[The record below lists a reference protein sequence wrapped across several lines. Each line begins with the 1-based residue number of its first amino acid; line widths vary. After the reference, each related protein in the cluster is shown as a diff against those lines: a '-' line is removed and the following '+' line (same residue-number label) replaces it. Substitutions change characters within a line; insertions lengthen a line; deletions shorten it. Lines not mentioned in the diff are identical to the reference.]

1 MVSTS
6 PKILALSG
14 GVGGAKL
21 ALGLAQVVPSDALT
35 VVVNTGDDFEHLGLK
50 VCPDL
55 DTLMYTLSGLANQT
69 LGWGQQDETWQFL
82 DALKRLGG
90 DTWFGLGDRDL
101 ATHVHRTA
109 LLAQGDSLSAVT
121 AGLMRSLGVLT
132 QVVPMT
138 DDSVATLIHCQNGET
153 LSFQHYFVRDRCEP
167 LIKGISFQG
176 IETARRAP
184 EFEQLIAYGDLSQ
197 IIICPSNPFVSVAPI
212 LDLAETWKALK
223 AADCPVVLVSPIV
236 AGMALK
242 GPAAKMMTELK
253 MPSTALAVAQFY
265 ADTYPGL
272 VDGFVLDEADAVSAE
287 AVSALGLTPLVTQ
300 TVMRNLNDKQ
310 ALAEAVLRFSNELS
324 SR

>member
-1 MVSTS
+1 MVRS
-6 PKILALSG
+6 PPKVLALSG

-21 ALGLAQVVPSDALT
+21 ALGLAQVVPADALT
-35 VVVNTGDDFEHLGLK
+35 VVVNTGDDFEHLGLR

-55 DTLMYTLSGLANQT
+55 DTLMYTLSGLANQS
-69 LGWGQQDETWQFL
+69 LGWGQEDETWQFL

-109 LLAQGDSLSAVT
+109 LLAQGDSLSRVT
-121 AGLMRSLGVLT
+121 AGLMRALGVT
-132 QVVPMT
+132 TRVVPMT
-138 DDSVATLIHCQNGET
+138 DDPVSTLIHCQNGET

-167 LIKGISFQG
+167 LIKGVSFQG
-176 IETARRAP
+176 IESAQRAP
-184 EFEQLIAYGDLSQ
+184 EFERVIAFDELSQ

-242 GPAAKMMTELK
+242 GPAAKMMLELK
-253 MPSTALAVAQFY
+253 MPSTALAVAQYY
-265 ADTYPGL
+265 AETYPGL
-272 VDGFVLDEADAVSAE
+272 VDGFVLDNADALSAE
-287 AVSALGLTPLVTQ
+287 AVRALGLMPMVTQ
-300 TVMRNLNDKQ
+300 TVMKNLDDKQ
-310 ALAEAVLRFSNELS
+310 ALAEAVLRFSNELAG
-324 SR
+324 

>member
-1 MVSTS
+1 MVCS
-6 PKILALSG
+6 PPKVLALSG

-21 ALGLAQVVPSDALT
+21 ALGLAQVVPADALT
-35 VVVNTGDDFEHLGLK
+35 VVVNTGDDFEHLGLR

-55 DTLMYTLSGLANQT
+55 DTLMYTLSGLANQS
-69 LGWGQQDETWQFL
+69 LGWGQEDETWQFL

-109 LLAQGDSLSAVT
+109 LLAQGDSLSSVT
-121 AGLMRSLGVLT
+121 AGLMRALGVTT

-138 DDSVATLIHCQNGET
+138 DDPVSTLIHCQNGET

-167 LIKGISFQG
+167 LIKGVSFQG
-176 IETARRAP
+176 IESAQRAP
-184 EFEQLIAYGDLSQ
+184 EFERVIAFDELSQ

-242 GPAAKMMTELK
+242 GPAAKMMLELK
-253 MPSTALAVAQFY
+253 MPSTALAVAQYY
-265 ADTYPGL
+265 AETYPGL
-272 VDGFVLDEADAVSAE
+272 VDGFVLDNADALSAE
-287 AVSALGLTPLVTQ
+287 AVRALGLMPMVTQ
-300 TVMRNLNDKQ
+300 TVMKNLDDKQ
-310 ALAEAVLRFSNELS
+310 ALAEAVLRFSNELAG
-324 SR
+324 

>member
-1 MVSTS
+1 MVRS
-6 PKILALSG
+6 PPKVLALSG

-21 ALGLAQVVPSDALT
+21 ALGLAQVVPADALT
-35 VVVNTGDDFEHLGLK
+35 VVVNTGDDFEHLGLR

-55 DTLMYTLSGLANQT
+55 DTLMYTLSGLANQS
-69 LGWGQQDETWQFL
+69 LGWGQEDETWQFL

-109 LLAQGDSLSAVT
+109 LLAQGDSLSRVT
-121 AGLMRSLGVLT
+121 AGLMRALGVTT

-138 DDSVATLIHCQNGET
+138 DDPVSTLIHCQNGET

-167 LIKGISFQG
+167 LIKGVSFQG
-176 IETARRAP
+176 IESAQRAP
-184 EFEQLIAYGDLSQ
+184 EFERVIAFDELSQ

-212 LDLAETWKALK
+212 LDLAETWKALR

-242 GPAAKMMTELK
+242 GPAAKMMLELK
-253 MPSTALAVAQFY
+253 MPSTALAVAQYY
-265 ADTYPGL
+265 AETYPGL
-272 VDGFVLDEADAVSAE
+272 VDGFVLDNADALSAE
-287 AVSALGLTPLVTQ
+287 AVRALGLMPMVTQ
-300 TVMRNLNDKQ
+300 TVMKNLDDKQ
-310 ALAEAVLRFSNELS
+310 ALAEAVLRFSNELAG
-324 SR
+324 

>member
-1 MVSTS
+1 MVRTS
-6 PKILALSG
+6 PKVLALSG

-21 ALGLAQVVPSDALT
+21 ALGLAHVVPPDALT
-35 VVVNTGDDFEHLGLK
+35 VVVNTGDDFEHLGLR

-69 LGWGQQDETWQFL
+69 LGWGQHDETWQFL

-90 DTWFGLGDRDL
+90 DAWFGLGDRDL
-101 ATHVHRTA
+101 ATHVHRSA
-109 LLAQGDSLSAVT
+109 LLSQGESLSAVT
-121 AGLMRSLGVLT
+121 AGLMRALGVTT
-132 QVVPMT
+132 QVLPMT
-138 DDSVATLIHCQNGET
+138 DDNVATMIHCKNGET

-167 LIKGISFQG
+167 VIKGVSFKG
-176 IETARRAP
+176 METAKRAP
-184 EFEQLIAYGDLSQ
+184 EFEQLIASGDLSQ

-212 LDLAETWKALK
+212 LDLAETWKALREF
-223 AADCPVVLVSPIV
+223 DCPVVLVSPIV

-272 VDGFVLDEADAVSAE
+272 VDGFVLDDADATSAE
-287 AVSALGLTPLVTQ
+287 AVSALGLKPLVTQ
-300 TVMRNLNDKQ
+300 TVMKNLDDKQ
-310 ALAEAVLRFSNELS
+310 ALAEAVLRFSDELAG
-324 SR
+324 

>member
-1 MVSTS
+1 MVRS
-6 PKILALSG
+6 PPKVLALSG

-21 ALGLAQVVPSDALT
+21 ALGLAQVVPADALT
-35 VVVNTGDDFEHLGLK
+35 VVVNTGDDFEHLGLR

-55 DTLMYTLSGLANQT
+55 DTLMYTLSGLANQS
-69 LGWGQQDETWQFL
+69 LGWGQEDETWQFL

-109 LLAQGDSLSAVT
+109 LLAQGDSLSSVT
-121 AGLMRSLGVLT
+121 AGLMRALGVTT

-138 DDSVATLIHCQNGET
+138 DDPVSTLIHCQNGET

-167 LIKGISFQG
+167 LIKGVSFQG
-176 IETARRAP
+176 IESAQRAP
-184 EFEQLIAYGDLSQ
+184 EFERVIAFDELSQ

-212 LDLAETWKALK
+212 LDLAETWKALR

-242 GPAAKMMTELK
+242 GPAAKMMLELK
-253 MPSTALAVAQFY
+253 MPSTALAVAQYY
-265 ADTYPGL
+265 AETYPGL
-272 VDGFVLDEADAVSAE
+272 VDGFVLDNADALSAE
-287 AVSALGLTPLVTQ
+287 AVRALGLMPMVTQ
-300 TVMRNLNDKQ
+300 TVMKNLDDKQ
-310 ALAEAVLRFSNELS
+310 ALAEAVLRFSNELAG
-324 SR
+324 

>member
-1 MVSTS
+1 MVCS
-6 PKILALSG
+6 PPKVLALSG

-21 ALGLAQVVPSDALT
+21 ALGLAQVVPADALT
-35 VVVNTGDDFEHLGLK
+35 VVVNTGDDFEHLGLR

-55 DTLMYTLSGLANQT
+55 DTLMYTLSGLANQS
-69 LGWGQQDETWQFL
+69 LGWGQEDETWQFL

-109 LLAQGDSLSAVT
+109 LLAQGDSLSRVT
-121 AGLMRSLGVLT
+121 AGLMRALGVTT

-138 DDSVATLIHCQNGET
+138 DDPVSTLIHCQNGET

-167 LIKGISFQG
+167 LIKGVSFQG
-176 IETARRAP
+176 IESAQRAP
-184 EFEQLIAYGDLSQ
+184 EFERVIAFDELYQ

-242 GPAAKMMTELK
+242 GPAAKMMLELK
-253 MPSTALAVAQFY
+253 MPSTALAVAQYY
-265 ADTYPGL
+265 AETYPGL
-272 VDGFVLDEADAVSAE
+272 VDGFVLDNADALSAE
-287 AVSALGLTPLVTQ
+287 AVRALGLMPMVTQ
-300 TVMRNLNDKQ
+300 TVMKNLDDKQ
-310 ALAEAVLRFSNELS
+310 ALAEAVLRFSNELAG
-324 SR
+324 

>member
-1 MVSTS
+1 MVPTS

-109 LLAQGDSLSAVT
+109 LLAQGDSLSEVT

>member
-1 MVSTS
+1 MVRTS
-6 PKILALSG
+6 PKVLALSG

-21 ALGLAQVVPSDALT
+21 ALGLAQVVSADALT
-35 VVVNTGDDFEHLGLK
+35 VVVNTGDDFEHLGLR

-82 DALKRLGG
+82 EALKRIGG
-90 DTWFGLGDRDL
+90 DAWFSLGDRDL
-101 ATHVHRTA
+101 ATHMQRTS
-109 LLAQGDSLSAVT
+109 LLAGGLSLSAVT
-121 AGLMRSLGVLT
+121 TALMHALGVTTNVL
-132 QVVPMT
+132 PMT
-138 DDSVATLIHCQNGET
+138 DDQVATLIHCQNGET
-153 LSFQHYFVRDRCEP
+153 LAFQHYFVRDRCEP

-184 EFEQLIAYGDLSQ
+184 DFEKLIDSDSLTQ

-223 AADCPVVLVSPIV
+223 AIDCPVVLVSPIV

-253 MPSTALAVAQFY
+253 MPSTALAVASFY
-265 ADTYPGL
+265 EQTYPGL
-272 VDGFVLDEADAVSAE
+272 VDGFVLDEADAASAD
-287 AVSALGLTPLVTQ
+287 AVSALGMRPLVTQ
-300 TVMRNLNDKQ
+300 TVMKNLADKQ
-310 ALAEAVLRFSNELS
+310 ALAEAVLLFSDELAG
-324 SR
+324 

>member
-1 MVSTS
+1 MVCS
-6 PKILALSG
+6 PPKVLALSG

-21 ALGLAQVVPSDALT
+21 ALGLAQVVPADALT
-35 VVVNTGDDFEHLGLK
+35 VVVNTGDDFEHLGLR

-55 DTLMYTLSGLANQT
+55 DTLMYTLSGLANQS
-69 LGWGQQDETWQFL
+69 LGWGQEDETWQFL

-109 LLAQGDSLSAVT
+109 LLAQGDSLSRVT
-121 AGLMRSLGVLT
+121 AGLMRALGVTT

-138 DDSVATLIHCQNGET
+138 DDPVSTLIHCQNGET

-167 LIKGISFQG
+167 LIKGVSFQG
-176 IETARRAP
+176 IESAQRAP
-184 EFEQLIAYGDLSQ
+184 EFERVIAFDELSQ

-242 GPAAKMMTELK
+242 GPAAKMMLELK
-253 MPSTALAVAQFY
+253 MPSTALAVAQYY
-265 ADTYPGL
+265 AETYPGL
-272 VDGFVLDEADAVSAE
+272 VDGFVLDNADALSAE
-287 AVSALGLTPLVTQ
+287 AVRALGLMPMVTQ
-300 TVMRNLNDKQ
+300 TVMKNLDDKQ
-310 ALAEAVLRFSNELS
+310 ALAEAVLRFSNELAG
-324 SR
+324 

>member
-1 MVSTS
+1 MVPTS

-121 AGLMRSLGVLT
+121 ARLMRSLGVLT

-167 LIKGISFQG
+167 LIKGISFDELRNSTTIGADHGLAHRKTLQDDVRK
-176 IETARRAP
+176 ILMP
-184 EFEQLIAYGDLSQ
+184 ERGNDNEA
-197 IIICPSNPFVSVAPI
+197 
-212 LDLAETWKALK
+212 
-223 AADCPVVLVSPIV
+223 
-236 AGMALK
+236 
-242 GPAAKMMTELK
+242 
-253 MPSTALAVAQFY
+253 AVAQN
-265 ADTYPGL
+265 
-272 VDGFVLDEADAVSAE
+272 FVEFI
-287 AVSALGLTPLVTQ
+287 TPLRPKEAHISNIQVCRTRFELLL
-300 TVMRNLNDKQ
+300 VRPVPDDND
-310 ALAEAVLRFSNELS
+310 RH
-324 SR
+324 

>member
-1 MVSTS
+1 MVRS
-6 PKILALSG
+6 PPKVLALSG

-21 ALGLAQVVPSDALT
+21 ALGLAQVVPADALT
-35 VVVNTGDDFEHLGLK
+35 VVVNTGDDFEHLGLR

-55 DTLMYTLSGLANQT
+55 DTLMYTLSGLANQS
-69 LGWGQQDETWQFL
+69 LGWGQEDETWQFL

-109 LLAQGDSLSAVT
+109 LLAQGDSLSRVT
-121 AGLMRSLGVLT
+121 AGLMRALGVTT

-138 DDSVATLIHCQNGET
+138 DDPVSTLIHCQNGET

-167 LIKGISFQG
+167 LIKGVSFQG
-176 IETARRAP
+176 IESAQRAP
-184 EFEQLIAYGDLSQ
+184 ELERVIAFDELSQ

-242 GPAAKMMTELK
+242 GPAAKMMLELK
-253 MPSTALAVAQFY
+253 MPSTALAVAQYY
-265 ADTYPGL
+265 AETYPGL
-272 VDGFVLDEADAVSAE
+272 VDGFVLDNADALSAE
-287 AVSALGLTPLVTQ
+287 AVRALGLMPMVTQ
-300 TVMRNLNDKQ
+300 TVMKNLDDKQ
-310 ALAEAVLRFSNELS
+310 ALAEAVLRFSNELAG
-324 SR
+324 

>member
-1 MVSTS
+1 MVRS
-6 PKILALSG
+6 PPKVLALSG

-21 ALGLAQVVPSDALT
+21 ALGLAQVVPADALT
-35 VVVNTGDDFEHLGLK
+35 VVVNTGDDFEHLGLR

-55 DTLMYTLSGLANQT
+55 DTLMYTLSGLANQS
-69 LGWGQQDETWQFL
+69 LGWGQEDETWQFL

-109 LLAQGDSLSAVT
+109 LRAQGDSLRRVT
-121 AGLMRSLGVLT
+121 AGLMRALGVTT

-138 DDSVATLIHCQNGET
+138 DDPVSTLIHCQNGET

-167 LIKGISFQG
+167 LIKGVSFQG
-176 IETARRAP
+176 IESAQRAP
-184 EFEQLIAYGDLSQ
+184 EFERVIAFDELSQ

-242 GPAAKMMTELK
+242 GPAAKMMLELK
-253 MPSTALAVAQFY
+253 MPSTALAVAQYY
-265 ADTYPGL
+265 AETYPGL
-272 VDGFVLDEADAVSAE
+272 VDGFVLDNADALSAE
-287 AVSALGLTPLVTQ
+287 AVRALGLMPMVTQ
-300 TVMRNLNDKQ
+300 TVMKNLDDKQ
-310 ALAEAVLRFSNELS
+310 ALAEAVLRFSNELAG
-324 SR
+324 

>member
-1 MVSTS
+1 MVRS
-6 PKILALSG
+6 PPKVLALSG

-21 ALGLAQVVPSDALT
+21 ALGLAQVVPADALT
-35 VVVNTGDDFEHLGLK
+35 VVVNTGDDFEHLGLR

-55 DTLMYTLSGLANQT
+55 DTLMYTLSGLANQS
-69 LGWGQQDETWQFL
+69 LGWGQEDETWQFL

-109 LLAQGDSLSAVT
+109 LLAQGDSLSRVT
-121 AGLMRSLGVLT
+121 AGLMRALGVTT

-138 DDSVATLIHCQNGET
+138 DDPVSTLIHCQNGET

-167 LIKGISFQG
+167 LIKGVSFQG
-176 IETARRAP
+176 IESAQRAP
-184 EFEQLIAYGDLSQ
+184 EFERAIAFGGLSQ

-242 GPAAKMMTELK
+242 GPAAKMMLELK
-253 MPSTALAVAQFY
+253 MPSTALAVAQYY
-265 ADTYPGL
+265 AETYPGL
-272 VDGFVLDEADAVSAE
+272 VDGFVLDNADALSAE
-287 AVSALGLTPLVTQ
+287 AVRALGLMPMVTQ
-300 TVMRNLNDKQ
+300 TVMNNLDDKQ
-310 ALAEAVLRFSNELS
+310 ALAEAVLRFSNELAG
-324 SR
+324 

>member
-1 MVSTS
+1 MVRS
-6 PKILALSG
+6 PPKVLALSG

-21 ALGLAQVVPSDALT
+21 ALGLAQVVPADALT
-35 VVVNTGDDFEHLGLK
+35 VVVNTGDDFEHLGLR

-55 DTLMYTLSGLANQT
+55 DTLMYTLSGLANQS
-69 LGWGQQDETWQFL
+69 LGWGQEDETWQFL

-109 LLAQGDSLSAVT
+109 LLAQGDSLSRVT
-121 AGLMRSLGVLT
+121 AGLMRALGVTT

-138 DDSVATLIHCQNGET
+138 DDPVSTLIHCQNGET

-167 LIKGISFQG
+167 LIKGVSFQG
-176 IETARRAP
+176 IESAQRAP
-184 EFEQLIAYGDLSQ
+184 EFERVIAFDELSQ

-242 GPAAKMMTELK
+242 GPAAKMMLELK
-253 MPSTALAVAQFY
+253 MPSTALAVAQYY
-265 ADTYPGL
+265 AETYPGL
-272 VDGFVLDEADAVSAE
+272 VDGFVLDNADALSAE
-287 AVSALGLTPLVTQ
+287 AVRALGLMPMVTQ
-300 TVMRNLNDKQ
+300 TVMNNLDDKQ
-310 ALAEAVLRFSNELS
+310 ALAEAVLRFSKELAG
-324 SR
+324 

>member
-1 MVSTS
+1 MVRS
-6 PKILALSG
+6 PPKVLALSG

-21 ALGLAQVVPSDALT
+21 ALGLAQVVPADALT
-35 VVVNTGDDFEHLGLK
+35 VVVNTGDDFEHLGLR

-55 DTLMYTLSGLANQT
+55 DTLMYTLSGLANQS
-69 LGWGQQDETWQFL
+69 LGWGQEDETWQFL

-109 LLAQGDSLSAVT
+109 LLAQGDSLSRVT
-121 AGLMRSLGVLT
+121 AGLMRALGVTT

-138 DDSVATLIHCQNGET
+138 DDPVSTLIHCQNGET

-167 LIKGISFQG
+167 LIKGVSFQG
-176 IETARRAP
+176 IESAQRAP
-184 EFEQLIAYGDLSQ
+184 EFERVIAFDELSQ

-242 GPAAKMMTELK
+242 GPAAKMMLELK
-253 MPSTALAVAQFY
+253 MPSTALAVAQYY
-265 ADTYPGL
+265 AETYPGL
-272 VDGFVLDEADAVSAE
+272 VDGFVLDNADALSAE
-287 AVSALGLTPLVTQ
+287 AVRALGLMPMVTQ
-300 TVMRNLNDKQ
+300 TVMNNLDDKQ
-310 ALAEAVLRFSNELS
+310 ALAEAVLRFSNELAG
-324 SR
+324 

>member
-1 MVSTS
+1 MVRS
-6 PKILALSG
+6 PPKVLALSG

-21 ALGLAQVVPSDALT
+21 ALGLAQVVPADALT
-35 VVVNTGDDFEHLGLK
+35 VVVNTGDDFEHLGLR

-55 DTLMYTLSGLANQT
+55 DTLMYTLSGLANQS
-69 LGWGQQDETWQFL
+69 LGWGQEDETWQFL

-109 LLAQGDSLSAVT
+109 LLAQGDSLSSVT
-121 AGLMRSLGVLT
+121 AGLMRALGVTT

-138 DDSVATLIHCQNGET
+138 DDPVSTLIHCQNGET

-167 LIKGISFQG
+167 LIKGVSFQG
-176 IETARRAP
+176 IESAQRAP
-184 EFEQLIAYGDLSQ
+184 EFERVIAFDELSQ

-242 GPAAKMMTELK
+242 GPAAKMMLELK
-253 MPSTALAVAQFY
+253 MPSTALAVAQYY
-265 ADTYPGL
+265 AETYPGL
-272 VDGFVLDEADAVSAE
+272 VDGFVLDNADALSAE
-287 AVSALGLTPLVTQ
+287 AVRALGLMPMVTQ
-300 TVMRNLNDKQ
+300 TVMKNLDDKQ
-310 ALAEAVLRFSNELS
+310 ALAEAVLRFSNELAG
-324 SR
+324 

>member
-1 MVSTS
+1 MVRS
-6 PKILALSG
+6 PPKVLALSG

-21 ALGLAQVVPSDALT
+21 ALGLAQVVPADALT
-35 VVVNTGDDFEHLGLK
+35 VVVNTGDDFEHLGLR

-55 DTLMYTLSGLANQT
+55 DTLMYTLSGLANQS
-69 LGWGQQDETWQFL
+69 LGWGQEDETWQFL

-101 ATHVHRTA
+101 ATHVRRTA
-109 LLAQGDSLSAVT
+109 LLAQGDSLSSVT
-121 AGLMRSLGVLT
+121 AGLMRALGVTT

-138 DDSVATLIHCQNGET
+138 DDPVSTLIHCQNGET

-167 LIKGISFQG
+167 LIKGVSFQG
-176 IETARRAP
+176 IESAQRAP
-184 EFEQLIAYGDLSQ
+184 EFERVIAFDELSQ

-242 GPAAKMMTELK
+242 GPAAKMMLELK
-253 MPSTALAVAQFY
+253 MPSTALAVAQYY
-265 ADTYPGL
+265 AETYPGL
-272 VDGFVLDEADAVSAE
+272 VDGFVLDNADALSAE
-287 AVSALGLTPLVTQ
+287 AVRALGLMPMVTQ
-300 TVMRNLNDKQ
+300 TVMKNLDDKQ
-310 ALAEAVLRFSNELS
+310 ALAEAVLRFSNELAG
-324 SR
+324 

>member
-1 MVSTS
+1 MVRTS
-6 PKILALSG
+6 PTVLALSG

-35 VVVNTGDDFEHLGLK
+35 VVVNTGDDFEHLGLRI
-50 VCPDL
+50 CPDL
-55 DTLMYTLSGLANQT
+55 DTLMYTLSGLSNQT

-90 DTWFGLGDRDL
+90 DAWFGLGDRDL

-121 AGLMRSLGVLT
+121 AGLMHALGVLT

-138 DDSVATLIHCQNGET
+138 DDNVATLIHCQNGET

-184 EFEQLIAYGDLSQ
+184 EFEQLIASGDLSQ

-212 LDLAETWKALK
+212 LDLAETWKA
-223 AADCPVVLVSPIV
+223 
-236 AGMALK
+236 
-242 GPAAKMMTELK
+242 
-253 MPSTALAVAQFY
+253 
-265 ADTYPGL
+265 
-272 VDGFVLDEADAVSAE
+272 
-287 AVSALGLTPLVTQ
+287 
-300 TVMRNLNDKQ
+300 
-310 ALAEAVLRFSNELS
+310 
-324 SR
+324 

>member
-1 MVSTS
+1 MVRS
-6 PKILALSG
+6 PPKVLALSG

-21 ALGLAQVVPSDALT
+21 ALGLAQVVPADALT
-35 VVVNTGDDFEHLGLK
+35 VVVNTGDDFEHLGLR

-55 DTLMYTLSGLANQT
+55 DTLMYTLSGLANQS
-69 LGWGQQDETWQFL
+69 LGWGQEDETWQFL

-109 LLAQGDSLSAVT
+109 LLAQGDSLSRVT
-121 AGLMRSLGVLT
+121 AGLMRALGGTT

-138 DDSVATLIHCQNGET
+138 DDPVSTLIHCQNGET

-167 LIKGISFQG
+167 LIKGVSFQG
-176 IETARRAP
+176 IESAQRAP
-184 EFEQLIAYGDLSQ
+184 EFERVIAFDELSQ

-242 GPAAKMMTELK
+242 GPAAKMMLELK
-253 MPSTALAVAQFY
+253 MPSTALAVAQYY
-265 ADTYPGL
+265 AETYPGL
-272 VDGFVLDEADAVSAE
+272 VDGFVLDNADALSAE
-287 AVSALGLTPLVTQ
+287 AVRALGLMPMVTQ
-300 TVMRNLNDKQ
+300 TVMKNLDDKQ
-310 ALAEAVLRFSNELS
+310 ALAEAVLRFSNELAG
-324 SR
+324 

>member
-1 MVSTS
+1 MVRS
-6 PKILALSG
+6 PPKVLALSG

-21 ALGLAQVVPSDALT
+21 ALGLAQVVPADALT
-35 VVVNTGDDFEHLGLK
+35 VVVNTGDDFEHLGLR

-55 DTLMYTLSGLANQT
+55 DTLMYTLSGLANQS
-69 LGWGQQDETWQFL
+69 LGWGQEDETWQFL

-90 DTWFGLGDRDL
+90 DSWFGLGDRDL

-109 LLAQGDSLSAVT
+109 LLAQGDSLSSVT
-121 AGLMRSLGVLT
+121 AGLMRALGVTT

-138 DDSVATLIHCQNGET
+138 DDPVSTLIHCQNGET

-167 LIKGISFQG
+167 LIKGVSFQG
-176 IETARRAP
+176 IESAQRAP
-184 EFEQLIAYGDLSQ
+184 EFERVIAFDELSQ

-242 GPAAKMMTELK
+242 GPAAKMMLELK
-253 MPSTALAVAQFY
+253 MPSTALAVAQYY
-265 ADTYPGL
+265 AETYPGL
-272 VDGFVLDEADAVSAE
+272 VDGFVLDNADALSAE
-287 AVSALGLTPLVTQ
+287 AVRALGLMPMVTQ
-300 TVMRNLNDKQ
+300 TVMKNLDDKQ
-310 ALAEAVLRFSNELS
+310 ALAEAVLRFSNELAG
-324 SR
+324 

>member
-1 MVSTS
+1 MVRS
-6 PKILALSG
+6 PPKVLALSG

-21 ALGLAQVVPSDALT
+21 ALGLAQVVPADALT
-35 VVVNTGDDFEHLGLK
+35 VVVNTGDDFEHLGLR

-55 DTLMYTLSGLANQT
+55 DTLMYTLSGLANQS
-69 LGWGQQDETWQFL
+69 LGWGQEDETWQFL

-109 LLAQGDSLSAVT
+109 LLAQGDSLSRVT
-121 AGLMRSLGVLT
+121 AGLMRALGVTT

-138 DDSVATLIHCQNGET
+138 DDPVSTLIHCQNGET

-167 LIKGISFQG
+167 LIKGVSFQG
-176 IETARRAP
+176 IESAQRAP
-184 EFEQLIAYGDLSQ
+184 EFERVIAFDELSQ

-242 GPAAKMMTELK
+242 GPAAKMMLELK
-253 MPSTALAVAQFY
+253 MPSTALAVAQYY
-265 ADTYPGL
+265 AETYPGL
-272 VDGFVLDEADAVSAE
+272 VDGFVLDNADALSAE
-287 AVSALGLTPLVTQ
+287 AVRALGLMPMVTQ
-300 TVMRNLNDKQ
+300 TVMKNLDDKQ
-310 ALAEAVLRFSNELS
+310 ALAEAVLRFSNELAG
-324 SR
+324 